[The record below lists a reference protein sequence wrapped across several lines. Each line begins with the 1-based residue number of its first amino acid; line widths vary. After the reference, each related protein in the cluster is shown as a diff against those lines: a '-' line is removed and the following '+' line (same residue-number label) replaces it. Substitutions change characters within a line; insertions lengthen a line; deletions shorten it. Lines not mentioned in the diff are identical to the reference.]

1 MPLDETQDFLK
12 DFENKFVNFEIEKKE
27 ISQKLE
33 KVMTENE
40 TLKTRFKELMDKFQN
55 YVNEIE

>member
-12 DFENKFVNFEIEKKE
+12 DFESKFVNFEIEKKE

>member
-12 DFENKFVNFEIEKKE
+12 DFESKFVNFEIEKKE

-40 TLKTRFKELMDKFQN
+40 TMKTRFKELMDKFQN

>member
-1 MPLDETQDFLK
+1 MPLEETQDFLK
-12 DFENKFVNFEIEKKE
+12 DFESKFVNFEIEKKE
-27 ISQKLE
+27 ISWKLE

-40 TLKTRFKELMDKFQN
+40 TLKTRFKELMDKFQK

>member
-1 MPLDETQDFLK
+1 MPLDETQDFVK
-12 DFENKFVNFEIEKKE
+12 DFESKFVNFEIEKKE